1 MLCLSLTNSKM
12 LDIFAMGNLTFDKPD
27 TDTFRMLAL
36 AFKASKIGGTMT
48 AVLNGANEEA
58 VSYFLNG
65 KCGFL
70 DIADMVEGAM
80 ENHSLKKNPV
90 LSDIFDAD
98 REAREF
104 VKSKF

>member
-1 MLCLSLTNSKM
+1 
-12 LDIFAMGNLTFDKPD
+12 
-27 TDTFRMLAL
+27 MLAL
-36 AFKASKIGGTMT
+36 AFKASETGGTMT

-58 VSYFLNG
+58 VSAFLAG
-65 KCGFL
+65 KCRFL

-80 ENHSLKKNPV
+80 ENHKTKKNPT

-104 VKSKF
+104 VKLKY